1 MPTPIAAVIRPL
13 TNTRRN
19 RRRITPS
26 VACFLLSEAHGGR
39 TRFVA
44 FNPTRKCPP
53 PHKWKCTLNSLLL
66 IGWRMLRSARDWWQG
81 LFVKRVQLE
90 YGEREENVGKRYGEI
105 KWKWKCSNWQIDFY
119 SKSEE
124 NYKRCTFT
132 NSSPCSEPRPS
143 VSSRH
148 KHTACTKKLTM
159 KRWKHR
165 QTRPYSV
172 SLWMHTSIPGI
183 WYLAVLGSNL
193 NMNKICDSSL
203 SHNSC
208 LSIIDDLSR
217 QDKSSRL
224 FFWTHCATK

>member
-148 KHTACTKKLTM
+148 KHSVYKEANDEALEASAD
-159 KRWKHR
+159 
-165 QTRPYSV
+165 QTLQRVPV
-172 SLWMHTSIPGI
+172 NAHLNPR
-183 WYLAVLGSNL
+183 NL
-193 NMNKICDSSL
+193 IFSGPRIK
-203 SHNSC
+203 
-208 LSIIDDLSR
+208 
-217 QDKSSRL
+217 
-224 FFWTHCATK
+224 FEYE